1 VHPRKTPEFI
11 ASIPPSHTVLI
22 SNDIR
27 KSPFLIYLANYERL
41 IDGGEKKPF
50 SFTTFEELESLAWKI
65 ANTSQI
71 AVITDPGAC
80 ELAFAESIR
89 RLNPQAEI
97 VRSDSFIACI
107 INGD

>member
-1 VHPRKTPEFI
+1 MPEFI

-22 SNDIR
+22 SNGIR
-27 KSPFLIYLANYERL
+27 KSPFLIYMANYEKL
-41 IDGGEKKPF
+41 AEAGEKKPF
-50 SFTTFEELESLAWKI
+50 SFMTFDELEPLAGKI
-65 ANTSQI
+65 ANASQI
-71 AVITDPGAC
+71 AVITDPGAR
-80 ELAFAESIR
+80 ELEFAESIR